1 MEKYFV
7 KQTGLFWKASADE
20 FKHVTS
26 ICVASMMTALNT
38 LLGAFK
44 IILIPKILTISFASL
59 ATASCAMFC
68 GPLLTGTVGAIADI
82 LKYIIRPDGPFFPG
96 FTINEFLTGV
106 IYGFFFYKLSE
117 VSLKRCILARLTIV
131 LFMNMFLTPLWLYI
145 LYGDSFWALVSTRI
159 IKNIVM
165 FPIDVMLL
173 YMVMQ
178 ITSRALKQMP
188 RGTV

>member
-1 MEKYFV
+1 MGFSA
-7 KQTGLFWKASADE
+7 QMGLLMQSFP
-20 FKHVTS
+20 
-26 ICVASMMTALNT
+26 
-38 LLGAFK
+38 
-44 IILIPKILTISFASL
+44 LI
-59 ATASCAMFC
+59 

-178 ITSRALKQMP
+178 ITSRALKQMS